1 MENTVNCGGCGASRI
16 PAALVTDAKCP
27 VCGEVIPALLRE
39 QQPPSD
45 RELVAGEII
54 GWRAWEVHRLGKLLR
69 LGSVSHSAHWPTTDY
84 VYAECD
90 GQRECSR
97 SSDGRV
103 PGEECSCGLYAAR
116 DFDHLTKGLPYAD
129 YSYGSGGRGDENV
142 KIIGEVAMSGKVIV
156 GTQGWKAEKARVA
169 KLYVPHTHWRLGRD
183 IAKQYNVPY
192 ETLRWIG

>member
-1 MENTVNCGGCGASRI
+1 MENTVNCEGCGASRI
-16 PAALVTDAKCP
+16 PAALVHDGKCP
-27 VCGEVIPALLRE
+27 VCGARFE
-39 QQPPSD
+39 QQREPTPD
-45 RELVAGEII
+45 REMVAGEVI

-69 LGSVSHSAHWPTTDY
+69 LGSVSHNAHWPIADY
-84 VYAECD
+84 VYAECN
-90 GQRECSR
+90 GKRECYS

-129 YSYGSGGRGDENV
+129 YSYGNGGAGDNI

-169 KLYVPHTHWRLGRD
+169 KLYVPHTHWKLGRD
-183 IAKQYNVPY
+183 IAAQYGVPY